1 MFIFKRSD
9 TIFKLFKVLFTI
21 LAAVS
26 LAAVLNSNS
35 AEANAGSDHEGSKDV
50 SEGPYYYY
58 NGPTGDSEDG
68 AFILD
73 QLFIDGLK
81 NNNFTLNGY
90 WVNAHP
96 DANNEHSQTL
106 EVYDQTLYVNTDDQV
121 YLASFPI
128 DNSIQ
133 GSNATIANIEAAYG
147 EPDESNLWYGDG
159 EYTYVFDDAK
169 IVFTF
174 DNGFATYAHVGAKEI
189 EIK

>member
-1 MFIFKRSD
+1 M
-9 TIFKLFKVLFTI
+9 LFAVLV
-21 LAAVS
+21 AVS

-35 AEANAGSDHEGSKDV
+35 AEANAGSGHEESKDV

-58 NGPTGDSEDG
+58 NGPTGNSEDG

-73 QLFIDGLK
+73 QVFIDGLK

-90 WVNAHP
+90 WINAYP
-96 DANNEHSQTL
+96 DANNEHSHTL
-106 EVYDQTLYVNTDDQV
+106 EVYDQTLYVNTDNQV

-128 DNSIQ
+128 DNS
-133 GSNATIANIEAAYG
+133 SPDSLATIANIEAAYG

-159 EYTYVFDDAK
+159 EYTYVFDNAE

-174 DNGFATYAHVGAKEI
+174 EGGFATYAHVGTKEI